1 MRLGL
6 LIFCRKIIFTNRNI
20 LKEKGPLLLACNHP
34 NSFFDALL
42 LGAFFKHPIHFLAR
56 GDAFKHPVAKKLL
69 TALNAIPIYRLKEGK
84 EYLALN
90 DNTFDRC
97 LQILKQGGIVLIFT
111 EGLCINQWEI
121 RPLKKGSAR
130 IAISAWKSP
139 SVSKQFRILPVSFN
153 YSSFTHF
160 SKNVIIDAGKPILK
174 QHLPEIYNEA
184 EQIAELNRL
193 IYTALN
199 EAMLTEKNNVS
210 LVQFLLSN
218 PEINKGSYSNIIAG
232 FKKIQRSFY
241 TSGNENIFNRFTG
254 SKKVSLNTGSLSINM
269 LAGLLLLIP
278 AIVALVVHLPVYLP
292 IKMIVRKKTNNTVF
306 YHSVLFGALIIV
318 YPLYVIILSMLCFV
332 VFKNPQFLSL
342 IILLPL
348 LALIFLQWKDRVVS
362 VYNYFRLTQKGRKK
376 LKRVISCI
384 ELC

>member
-1 MRLGL
+1 VRLGL

-160 SKNVIIDAGKPILK
+160 SKNVIIEAGKPILK

-218 PEINKGSYSNIIAG
+218 PDINKGSYSNIIAG
-232 FKKIQRSFY
+232 LKKIQRSFY

-254 SKKVSLNTGSLSINM
+254 SKKVSLNTGSLSVNM
-269 LAGLLLLIP
+269 SAGLLLLIP

-292 IKMIVRKKTNNTVF
+292 VKMIVRKKTNNTVF
-306 YHSVLFGALIIV
+306 YHSVLFGALIII

-332 VFKNPQFLSL
+332 IFKNPQLLSL

-348 LALIFLQWKDRVVS
+348 LALIFLQWKDCVVS
-362 VYNYFRLTQKGRKK
+362 VYNYFRLTQKERKE
-376 LKRVISCI
+376 LKRVISRM

>member
-111 EGLCINQWEI
+111 EGLCVNQWEI

-218 PEINKGSYSNIIAG
+218 PEINKGSCSNIMAG

-269 LAGLLLLIP
+269 SAGLLLLIP

-306 YHSVLFGALIIV
+306 FHSVLFGALIIV

-332 VFKNPQFLSL
+332 IFKNPQFLSL

-348 LALIFLQWKDRVVS
+348 LALIFLQWKDCVVS
-362 VYNYFRLTQKGRKK
+362 VYNYFRLPQKGRKE

>member
-160 SKNVIIDAGKPILK
+160 SKNVIIEAGKPILK

-218 PEINKGSYSNIIAG
+218 PDINKGSYSNIIAG
-232 FKKIQRSFY
+232 LKKIQRSFY

-254 SKKVSLNTGSLSINM
+254 SKKVSLNTGSLSVNM
-269 LAGLLLLIP
+269 SAGLLLLIP

-292 IKMIVRKKTNNTVF
+292 VKMIVRKKTNNTVF
-306 YHSVLFGALIIV
+306 YHSVLFGALIII

-332 VFKNPQFLSL
+332 IFKNPQLLSL

-348 LALIFLQWKDRVVS
+348 LALIFLQWKDCVVS
-362 VYNYFRLTQKGRKK
+362 VYNYFRLTQKERKE
-376 LKRVISCI
+376 LKRVISRM